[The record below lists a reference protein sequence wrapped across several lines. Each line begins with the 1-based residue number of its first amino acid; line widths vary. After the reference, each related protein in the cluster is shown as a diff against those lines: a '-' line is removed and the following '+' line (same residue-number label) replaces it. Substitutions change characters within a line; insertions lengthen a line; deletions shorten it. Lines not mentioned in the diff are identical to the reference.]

1 MCDVEGVY
9 HLFVYD
15 TLKGMWHREDNTEVL
30 DFCNCRGDLYFIDYA
45 DNQIKAVK
53 GTGVKDTKAIKWEAV
68 TGIIGTDSPD
78 KKYISRLDVRMLLD
92 VGTRVNFYVEY
103 DSSGEWKH
111 LFSMDGVS
119 LQSFAV
125 PIRPQR
131 CDHLRLKITGEGD
144 AKIYSI
150 CKTIEWGSDM

>member
-1 MCDVEGVY
+1 
-9 HLFVYD
+9 
-15 TLKGMWHREDNTEVL
+15 MWHREDNTEVM
-30 DFCNCRGDLYFIDYA
+30 DFCNCRGDLYFIDNG
-45 DNQIKAVK
+45 DEFGQVQIKTVK
-53 GTGVKDTKAIKWEAV
+53 GSGGSQETKTIKWEAV

-78 KKYISRLDVRMLLD
+78 KKYISRLDVRMMLA
-92 VGTRVNFYVEY
+92 VGTRVHFYVEY
-103 DSSGEWKH
+103 DSSEEWKH

-131 CDHLRLKITGEGD
+131 CDHLRLKIVGEGD